1 MTDEHEQLL
10 EMVKNLMYLRKMCEA
25 IVKYNELRDEKN
37 DQFLIRHDVFIRIK
51 RKLEEMS

>member
-1 MTDEHEQLL
+1 MTKTQFIQY
-10 EMVKNLMYLRKMCEA
+10 VNNLMYLRKMCEA

-51 RKLEEMS
+51 RKLEEMV